1 MKRLAV
7 FAFVFFFSTAAF
19 ADDTKQNMF
28 EDMHAYYAGERAS
41 AYIIMAV
48 GGASVA
54 AGSVL
59 VAQNSDF
66 DRGLGVPLIALG
78 ALEGLGAIFYAVQV
92 TGEIRHYATSL
103 DRDSAAYRREEIAHM
118 HGTTSRFIFYRLTEL
133 GLALS
138 GVGIATYGFVA
149 NSDAW
154 KGAGIGV
161 ASIALP
167 FLIIDTIN
175 NGRAAR
181 YTGHVR
187 EFAPQENNAVSPLAR
202 AQAPLYLSWSGR
214 F

>member
-1 MKRLAV
+1 
-7 FAFVFFFSTAAF
+7 
-19 ADDTKQNMF
+19 
-28 EDMHAYYAGERAS
+28 
-41 AYIIMAV
+41 
-48 GGASVA
+48 
-54 AGSVL
+54 
-59 VAQNSDF
+59 
-66 DRGLGVPLIALG
+66 
-78 ALEGLGAIFYAVQV
+78 
-92 TGEIRHYATSL
+92 
-103 DRDSAAYRREEIAHM
+103 M

-175 NGRAAR
+175 ICRAAR
-181 YTGHVR
+181 YSDHVSQ
-187 EFAPQENNAVSPLAR
+187 FAPRENNAVSSLAFTR
-202 AQAPLYLSWSGR
+202 AAAPLYLSWSGR

>member
-7 FAFVFFFSTAAF
+7 FFFFFFVSTRAF
-19 ADDTKQNMF
+19 ADDKQNMF
-28 EDMHAYYAGERAS
+28 DDMHGYYAGERAS

-59 VAQNSDF
+59 VTQNSDF

-78 ALEGLGAIFYAVQV
+78 ALEGLGAIFYAFQV
-92 TGEIRHYATSL
+92 GGEIRHYASSL

-118 HGTTSRFIFYRLTEL
+118 HGTTSRFVFYRLTEL

-138 GVGIATYGFVA
+138 GVGIAAYGFAV

-161 ASIALP
+161 ASIAVP
-167 FLIIDTIN
+167 FLIIDSIN

-181 YTGHVR
+181 YTDHVR
-187 EFAPQENNAVSPLAR
+187 EFAPQETNVVSSVTR
-202 AQAPLYLSWSGR
+202 ASTPFYLSWSGR